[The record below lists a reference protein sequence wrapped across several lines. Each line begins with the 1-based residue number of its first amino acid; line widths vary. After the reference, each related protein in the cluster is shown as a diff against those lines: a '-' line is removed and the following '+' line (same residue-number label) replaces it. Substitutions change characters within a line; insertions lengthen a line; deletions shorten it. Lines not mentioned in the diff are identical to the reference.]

1 VCERGLLIAVNE
13 SAAQQ
18 LLLFSLQQKK
28 KKKKKKK
35 QQQQLSLFLSALQ
48 RTATAMAALAY
59 TRASY

>member
-1 VCERGLLIAVNE
+1 VNE

-28 KKKKKKK
+28 KKKKKK
-35 QQQQLSLFLSALQ
+35 QQQQLSPFLSALQ

-59 TRASY
+59 TRACY

>member
-1 VCERGLLIAVNE
+1 VNE

-28 KKKKKKK
+28 KKKKK
-35 QQQQLSLFLSALQ
+35 QQLSPFLSALQ

>member
-1 VCERGLLIAVNE
+1 VNE

-18 LLLFSLQQKK
+18 VLLFSLQQKK
-28 KKKKKKK
+28 KKKK
-35 QQQQLSLFLSALQ
+35 QQQLSFFLSELQ

>member
-1 VCERGLLIAVNE
+1 VNE

-18 LLLFSLQQKK
+18 LLVFSLQQKK
-28 KKKKKKK
+28 KKKKKP
-35 QQQQLSLFLSALQ
+35 QQLSPFLSALQ

>member
-1 VCERGLLIAVNE
+1 VNE